1 VSVPRTEPAAAAA
14 GAPILETR
22 LGVIDYLNVRPVYDW
37 ILRREAAGDP
47 LPGVRTLMGVPSE
60 MNRALA
66 TGEIDCSN
74 VSSFAFGEHANEWVL
89 LPGLSVA
96 AHGRVESVLL
106 VSRHADWR
114 ALDGRSIAAT
124 SHSATS
130 IELVRVLC
138 EQRHGVRPRFEAMA
152 PDLPSML
159 RAHDAAVIIGDP
171 ALVEYHRRGTA
182 EPGQPYVFDL
192 AAEWDAWTGLPFV
205 FAVWAARRD
214 RLDAVRASGVL
225 ELLHASRRRGLDGL
239 EAIAAEQAPRL
250 GLAPST
256 CLDYLRLLDYQ
267 LTAQDLLG
275 LRTFLEL
282 ALPSFA
288 WNRVRMLEECGV

>member
-1 VSVPRTEPAAAAA
+1 MSTLRTEPTNAPRHAPAAEA
-14 GAPILETR
+14 R

-37 ILRREAAGDP
+37 ILRHEAAADP
-47 LPGVRTLMGVPSE
+47 LPGVCTVTGVPAE

-66 TGEIDCSN
+66 SGEIDCSN
-74 VSSFAFGEHANEWVL
+74 VSSFAFGSHADEWVL

-106 VSRHADWR
+106 VSRHDDWR
-114 ALDGRSIAAT
+114 ALDGKSIAVT

-130 IELVRVLC
+130 VELVRVLC
-138 EQRHGVRPRFEAMA
+138 EQRYGVRPHFQTMA
-152 PDLPSML
+152 PDLDSML
-159 RAHDAAVIIGDP
+159 RAHDAALIIGDP
-171 ALVEYHRRGTA
+171 ALVAFHRARGDDRHDRTRI
-182 EPGQPYVFDL
+182 FDL

-205 FAVWAARRD
+205 FAVWAARAD
-214 RLDAVRASGVL
+214 RLDAVRAARLVEVL
-225 ELLHASRRRGLDGL
+225 HDSTRRGLARI
-239 EAIAAEQAPRL
+239 EAIAAEQAPVL
-250 GLAPST
+250 GLAPAT

-282 ALPSFA
+282 SIPSFS
-288 WNRVRMLEECGV
+288 WSRVRMLENH